1 MPLNDADQTLILET
15 VRDAARREIMP
26 RFRALSDADI
36 STKSAPDDLV
46 TAADLATEALIT
58 ERLGQAFPNA
68 LILGEEAISADPSLR
83 DQLADAEMAI
93 IIDPVDGTWNYAR
106 GLALFGVILA
116 VAQFGRPIYGL
127 LYDPVIDDW
136 IVAGEDAAT
145 CYANPNNTRALR
157 LPATAPKIK
166 AGGYVPLGFLPAPH
180 RPRIATLWPKVGRIN
195 SLRCSCHEFRMLAQ
209 GHVDF
214 VLSGRL
220 TPWDH
225 AAGALVVQQAGG
237 VSKMLDGSI
246 YSATQRNGYLLSALN
261 ASTWS
266 EIQQALSFLLDPR

>member
-1 MPLNDADQTLILET
+1 MPLSDADKTLILET

-68 LILGEEAISADPSLR
+68 LILGEEAVSADPSLR

-180 RPRIATLWPKVGRIN
+180 RPRIAKLWPKVGRIN

-225 AAGALVVQQAGG
+225 AAGTLVVQQAGG

-266 EIQQALSFLLDPR
+266 EIQQALLFLLDPR